1 MLQGY
6 IKKFN
11 KNKLNSN
18 LEVFKLYLKLQLLS
32 LTELNN
38 NLEVFK

>member
-18 LEVFKLYLKLQLLS
+18 LEVFKSYITTATAICYKV
-32 LTELNN
+32 E
-38 NLEVFK
+38 